1 VAGIRHV
8 DLTET
13 EVASS
18 ETARRI
24 NRDIILELIRE
35 NQPTSRIELS
45 RSSGLQKSTVSQ
57 IVEQLIS
64 EKWVVERAVGTT
76 PRGRRPTLLG
86 LNERIVAIA
95 VDLHPRMA
103 IVAVVDLNGRLLSQC
118 KVPVTSDPAASTKL
132 IVDCIRRFKAFFTD
146 RAIDGIGVS
155 LPGRVDPELQR
166 MTFAPN
172 LRWPDF
178 DLKGAI
184 EAEFGLHV
192 NMENAATACLLAEL
206 TFGRMDGI
214 RDIVLV
220 TISEGIGAG
229 VFADGR
235 IISGSHGMAG
245 EFGHIPLD
253 PEGPRC
259 GCGRKGCWE
268 MYASC
273 HAAIGYYRK
282 LRAGNKDVSFHEL
295 LNLAEEGSKDAQ
307 EALEQQALY
316 IARGLRIVIASL
328 SPALI
333 LIAGE
338 ITSAWHRFERVIVK
352 EVKSFVLAGTPP
364 RIVPTHEGEIARLRG
379 AAALVFQRQIARP
392 QNGGAI
398 SRQTKGRSVQERC

>member
-1 VAGIRHV
+1 MTGIRHV
-8 DLTET
+8 DLTDT

-64 EKWVVERAVGTT
+64 ENWVVERAVGTT

-86 LNERIVAIA
+86 LNERVVAIA
-95 VDLHPRMA
+95 VDIHPRQA

-118 KVPVTSDPAASTKL
+118 KVPVTSDPAASTRM
-132 IVDCIRRFKAFFTD
+132 IVDCIRRFRAFFTD
-146 RAIDGIGVS
+146 RAIEGIGVS
-155 LPGRVDPELQR
+155 LPGRVDPGTQR
-166 MTFAPN
+166 LTFAPN

-178 DLKGAI
+178 DFKGAL
-184 EAEFGLHV
+184 EAEFGLQI

-229 VFADGR
+229 IFADGR
-235 IISGSHGMAG
+235 IISGTHGMAG
-245 EFGHIPLD
+245 EFGHIQLD
-253 PEGPRC
+253 AEGPRC

-268 MYASC
+268 TYASC
-273 HAAIGYYRK
+273 RAAVRYYRK
-282 LRAGNKDVSFHEL
+282 LRAGNKEVSFHEL

-307 EALEQQALY
+307 EALEQQAMH
-316 IARGLRIVIASL
+316 IARGLRIIVASL

-338 ITSAWHRFERVIVK
+338 ITSAWHRFERIIEK

-364 RIVPTHEGEIARLRG
+364 RIIPTHEGEIARLRG
-379 AAALVFQRQIARP
+379 AAALVFQRQIGRP
-392 QNGGAI
+392 QSAGAAR
-398 SRQTKGRSVQERC
+398 SRQV

>member
-1 VAGIRHV
+1 MTAIRHV
-8 DLTET
+8 DLTDT

-24 NRDIILELIRE
+24 NRDIILEHIRE

-64 EKWVVERAVGTT
+64 ENWVVERAVGTT

-86 LNERIVAIA
+86 LNEHIVAIA
-95 VDLHPRMA
+95 VDLHPRQA
-103 IVAVVDLNGRLLSQC
+103 IVAVVDLNGRLLSQS
-118 KVPVTSDPAASTKL
+118 KVPVTSDPAESTRL
-132 IVDCIRRFKAFFTD
+132 IVDCIRRFRAFLTD
-146 RAIDGIGVS
+146 RAIEGIGAS
-155 LPGRVDPELQR
+155 LPGRVDPATQR
-166 MTFAPN
+166 LIFAPN
-172 LRWPDF
+172 LRWPEF
-178 DLKGAI
+178 DLKGTL
-184 EAEFGLHV
+184 EAEFGLQV

-235 IISGSHGMAG
+235 IISGTHGMAG
-245 EFGHIPLD
+245 EFGHISLD
-253 PEGPRC
+253 PGGPRC

-268 MYASC
+268 VYGSC
-273 HAAIGYYRK
+273 RAAVRYYRK
-282 LRAGNKDVSFHEL
+282 LRQGNKDVSFHEL

-307 EALEQQALY
+307 EALDVQAQY
-316 IARGLRIVIASL
+316 IARGLRIIIASL
-328 SPALI
+328 SPAMI

-338 ITSAWHRFERVIVK
+338 ITSAWHRFERVIEK
-352 EVKSFVLAGTPP
+352 EMKSFSLAGAAP
-364 RIVPTHEGEIARLRG
+364 RIIPTHEGEIARLRG
-379 AAALVFQRQIARP
+379 AAALVFQRQIARI
-392 QNGGAI
+392 QVAGGAG
-398 SRQTKGRSVQERC
+398 SRRA

>member
-1 VAGIRHV
+1 MRMTGIRHV
-8 DLTET
+8 DLTDT

-45 RSSGLQKSTVSQ
+45 RASGLQKSTVSQ

-64 EKWVVERAVGTT
+64 ENWVVERAVGAT

-86 LNERIVAIA
+86 LNEHIVAIA
-95 VDLHPRMA
+95 VDIHPRLA

-118 KVPVTSDPAASTKL
+118 KVPVTSDPAASTRL
-132 IVDCIRRFKAFFTD
+132 IVDCIRRFKSIFTD
-146 RAIDGIGVS
+146 RAIEGIGAS
-155 LPGRVDPELQR
+155 LPGRVDPATQR
-166 MTFAPN
+166 LTFAPN

-178 DLKGAI
+178 DLKGAL
-184 EAEFGLHV
+184 EAEFGLPV

-235 IISGSHGMAG
+235 IISGTHGMAG
-245 EFGHIPLD
+245 EFGHISLD
-253 PEGPRC
+253 SDGPRC

-273 HAAIGYYRK
+273 RAAVHNFRK
-282 LRAGNKDVSFHEL
+282 LRAGNKEVTFHEL
-295 LNLAEEGSKDAQ
+295 LNLAEEGSKDAK
-307 EALEQQALY
+307 EALEQQALH
-316 IARGLRIVIASL
+316 IARGLRIIIASL

-338 ITSAWHRFERVIVK
+338 ITSAWHRFERIIDR
-352 EVKSFVLAGTPP
+352 EVKSFVLAGAPP
-364 RIVPTHEGEIARLRG
+364 RIIPTHEGEIARLRG

-392 QNGGAI
+392 QNAGVAGI
-398 SRQTKGRSVQERC
+398 RQV